1 MYVRRKKY
9 LPLGGVEAAVGKV
22 GAAASTLK
30 SVAPDLVDY
39 SDLLVKLVK
48 DPHLKSVAC
57 SMRKLYWIDED
68 IKSGKYTGFRP
79 NCDASV
85 VVKNNNPSVLKH
97 VSGPLRA
104 YTWLRGIPA
113 IGVAA
118 PAIVIGLPLLLI
130 FALGRIS
137 KK

>member
-9 LPLGGVEAAVGKV
+9 LPLGGVEGAVVKV
-22 GAAASTLK
+22 GQAASTLK

-48 DPHLKSVAC
+48 DPHMKSVAC

-79 NCDASV
+79 TCDASIV
-85 VVKNNNPSVLKH
+85 DKNNNPSVLKH

-104 YTWLRGIPA
+104 YTWLRGLPS
-113 IGVAA
+113 IGIAA
-118 PAIVIGLPLLLI
+118 PAIVVGVPLLLV
-130 FALGRIS
+130 FMLGRIS